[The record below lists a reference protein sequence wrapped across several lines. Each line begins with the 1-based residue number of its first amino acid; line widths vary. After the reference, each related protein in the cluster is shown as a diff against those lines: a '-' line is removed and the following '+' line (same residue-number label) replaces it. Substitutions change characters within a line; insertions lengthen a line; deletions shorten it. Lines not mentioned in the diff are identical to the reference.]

1 MLTKEVI
8 TVIGLA
14 IGYLMLFMIGLLHD
28 VSEKRKQFIEYIVLG
43 FCALC
48 MGALWMRKWGH
59 VLIFSYIPIFFIGLM
74 FHVSDARKG
83 HIRNVVRVCT
93 VLIWSILIFDI
104 YNR

>member
-1 MLTKEVI
+1 MIKEVVF
-8 TVIGLA
+8 VIGLA
-14 IGYLMLFMIGLLHD
+14 IGYLMIFMIGLLHD
-28 VSEKRKQFIEYIVLG
+28 VSEKRKQLIEYIVLG

-48 MGALWMRKWGH
+48 MGPLRMRRWGH

-93 VLIWSILIFDI
+93 VLIWSILIYNI